1 MNVVFDFGAVLFT
14 WRPADLLR
22 LHLPEQADT
31 PERSQALASA
41 IFHHADWLD
50 FDRGVVELEQVIERT
65 SARLQLPR
73 SGLDALMGV
82 IGERLTPM
90 TDTVALLHDL
100 VQRRDRH
107 GDVRLFFLSNMP
119 EPYSRVLE
127 QRHDFLRWFDGG
139 VFSGDVQ
146 LIKPDPAIFEL
157 LAQRHDLQPQ
167 RTVFID
173 DLQSNVQAARGL
185 GWHGIHFQSAQQLA
199 DELAL
204 HLPARMPAS
213 S

>member
-1 MNVVFDFGAVLFT
+1 MNIVFDFGAVLFT

-22 LHLPEQADT
+22 QHLPDHADT
-31 PERSQALASA
+31 PERSQSLATA
-41 IFHHADWLD
+41 IFQHADWLD
-50 FDRGVVELEQVIERT
+50 FDRGVVELEQVIART
-65 SARLQLPR
+65 SERLQLPR
-73 SGLDALMGV
+73 SGLNALMGV

-90 TDTVALLHDL
+90 TDTVALLQGL
-100 VQRRDRH
+100 VQRRDTQ

-127 QRHDFLRWFDGG
+127 QRHEFLQWFDGG

-157 LAQRHDLQPQ
+157 LAQRHGLEPQ

-173 DLQSNVQAARGL
+173 DIHANVQAAREL
-185 GWHGIHFQSAQQLA
+185 GWHGIHFESAQQLA
-199 DELAL
+199 DDLAQ
-204 HLPARMPAS
+204 HLPVAP
-213 S
+213 

>member
-1 MNVVFDFGAVLFT
+1 MNIVFDFGAVLFT

-22 LHLPEQADT
+22 QHLPDHANT
-31 PERSQALASA
+31 PERAQALASA
-41 IFHHADWLD
+41 VFHHADWLD

-73 SGLDALMGV
+73 SGLDALLGV

-90 TDTVALLHDL
+90 TDTVALLQGL
-100 VQRRDRH
+100 VERRDTH

-127 QRHDFLRWFDGG
+127 QRHEFLQWFDGG

-157 LAQRHDLQPQ
+157 LAQRHDLEPQ

-173 DLQSNVQAARGL
+173 DLRSNVQAAREL
-185 GWHGIHFQSAQQLA
+185 GWHGIHFESAQQLA
-199 DELAL
+199 DDLAR
-204 HLPARMPAS
+204 HLPVAP
-213 S
+213 